1 MEIAQHA
8 TESSTEGR
16 LRWCY
21 QRVLVPLMLLTC
33 CPIFAMVMW
42 YTNAALDGSLSQLL
56 DFVQQHGAFE
66 SLRIIWEPYLVGTG
80 TAWAMIG
87 VFGLFQ
93 LALMRLLPGKEFR
106 GPATPSGHVPVYKDN
121 GLLAYLVTAAAFFL
135 FSYGFGLFSPAIVYD
150 NFPGLIGALNLFSLL
165 FCGFLYLKGR
175 IAPSPGD
182 HGTSGNF
189 IFDYYWGTELYP
201 RVAGFDLKQFT
212 NCRFGMMAWPII
224 LFSFAAKQHELYGLS
239 DSMVVAIAIQLVYL
253 TKFYIWETGYLASLD
268 IMHDRAGFYICWGC
282 LVWVPSIYTSPT
294 LFLVNHPNHLGIP
307 LALSIGICGAA
318 AVLCNFWADR
328 QRQRVRAT
336 GGHCTVWGRRP
347 KLIEAHYQN
356 AQGERKMSL
365 LLTSGWW
372 GISRHFHYLLEIAGA
387 FLWTVPAL
395 MTHSLPY
402 FYVVFL
408 IILLVH
414 RALRDED
421 RCATKYG
428 QDWERYR
435 KAVPYKMIPGIF

>member
-8 TESSTEGR
+8 AETSTARR

-42 YTNAALDGSLSQLL
+42 YTNASLDGSISQLWT
-56 DFVQQHGAFE
+56 FVQQHGGVE
-66 SLRIIWEPYLVGTG
+66 SLRMIWGPYLAGTG

-87 VFGLFQ
+87 VFALFQ

-106 GPATPSGHVPVYKDN
+106 GPATPSGHVPIYKDN
-121 GLLAYLVTAAAFFL
+121 GLLAYVVTAATFFL
-135 FSYGFGLFSPAIVYD
+135 LSYGLELFSPSIVYD

-175 IAPSPGD
+175 FAPSPGD

-189 IFDYYWGTELYP
+189 IFDFYWGTELYP

-224 LFSFAAKQHELYGLS
+224 LFSFAAKQQELFGLS
-239 DSMVVAIAIQLVYL
+239 DAMVVAIAIQLVYL

-282 LVWVPSIYTSPT
+282 LVWVPSIYTSPS
-294 LFLVNHPNHLGIP
+294 LFLVNHPNHLGVP
-307 LALSIGICGAA
+307 LAVAIGLCGAA

-336 GGHCTVWGRRP
+336 NGQCTVWGRP
-347 KLIEAHYQN
+347 PQLIEAHYRN
-356 AQGERKMSL
+356 AQGEPKMSL

-395 MTHSLPY
+395 FTHSLPY

-408 IILLVH
+408 ILLLVH
-414 RALRDED
+414 RAMRDED
-421 RCATKYG
+421 RCSAKYG
-428 QDWERYR
+428 LDWERYR
-435 KAVPYKMIPGIF
+435 RAVPYQMIPGIF